1 MRALRDDVRFAVRR
15 LRQQPGFTVVA
26 VLTLALGLGANIAI
40 FTLLHAVMLRSLPV
54 TRPGELYRLG
64 DTLNCCV
71 NSGLQ
76 TSYSLYSYPLYS
88 QLRDELKEFQ
98 DLAAFQATAPVT
110 ALRPPNGL
118 SVSVPASYVS
128 ANYFRVLGVGSAAG
142 RVFAPGDDVAGAA
155 PVMVMS
161 HRTWVEQFAGD
172 DTLIGQPFMINGV
185 AVTLVGIA
193 APGFFGETIRP
204 NPAGFWLPLGQ
215 EPVIRGAETSLLGRP
230 AQDWLYAI
238 GRLPPGANVDA
249 ASQHATRVLQTWL
262 AAQTFLT
269 DRNRERLP
277 QQQIVVTSAAGG
289 VQQMRGNFGQSL
301 TLLFAMSALVLL
313 IAAANLANLL
323 LARADRAQAA
333 VRAALGASSSRLV
346 RQSITEGLVLA
357 LAGCAGAF
365 LVSMFATRSIIGL
378 AFPPDTIMP
387 VDVVPSPA
395 IVLFSVALALVT
407 GGLFAAAPAW
417 AMARTNP
424 IDALRG
430 LSREGAD
437 RSFVPRRSLVV
448 VQVTLSIVL
457 LAGAGLLTKSLSR
470 LENQPMGFDVD
481 RRLIVRVDPPTTLAA
496 DLARLDQVLTSMRQR
511 LEQVPGIEM
520 ASYALYSP
528 MEGNNWS
535 GPIAI
540 SGRPIDEENRDIS
553 SWNRVGPNYFETL
566 GTRVIRGRGILLS
579 DTATSQRV
587 AVVNSAFVQRFL
599 DGRDPLGVQ
608 LGNGDASHSNDFQI
622 VGVVED
628 VKYSNASRPTL
639 PMIFFPV
646 MQTAPYTSPSEL
658 QTQTRSMLVRAVAL
672 KVRPGATNLEPA
684 IRRALAD
691 AHPEMAVTRILPL
704 DVQVAGNFRNN
715 RLLATLAGSYG
726 VLALLLAALGLY
738 GVTAYGVS
746 RRVHEIGVR
755 MALGA
760 DRRDIVW
767 SVLRSAVLQTLVG
780 LAMGVPAALAA
791 SRWVG
796 AYLFEV
802 GARDPIV
809 IGAAAGVLIL
819 TAVLAA
825 VLPARRAASVNPT
838 QALRAQ

>member
-1 MRALRDDVRFAVRR
+1 
-15 LRQQPGFTVVA
+15 
-26 VLTLALGLGANIAI
+26 
-40 FTLLHAVMLRSLPV
+40 
-54 TRPGELYRLG
+54 
-64 DTLNCCV
+64 
-71 NSGLQ
+71 
-76 TSYSLYSYPLYS
+76 
-88 QLRDELKEFQ
+88 
-98 DLAAFQATAPVT
+98 
-110 ALRPPNGL
+110 
-118 SVSVPASYVS
+118 
-128 ANYFRVLGVGSAAG
+128 
-142 RVFAPGDDVAGAA
+142 
-155 PVMVMS
+155 
-161 HRTWVEQFAGD
+161 
-172 DTLIGQPFMINGV
+172 
-185 AVTLVGIA
+185 
-193 APGFFGETIRP
+193 
-204 NPAGFWLPLGQ
+204 
-215 EPVIRGAETSLLGRP
+215 
-230 AQDWLYAI
+230 
-238 GRLPPGANVDA
+238 
-249 ASQHATRVLQTWL
+249 QHATRALQTWL
-262 AAQTFLT
+262 GAQSFLS
-269 DRNRERLP
+269 DRDRKRLP
-277 QQQIVVTSAAGG
+277 ESRLTVTSAAGG
-289 VQQMRGNFGQSL
+289 VQLMRGNFGQSL
-301 TLLFAMSALVLL
+301 TLLFVMSALVLL
-313 IAAANLANLL
+313 IAVANLANLL

-333 VRAALGASSSRLV
+333 VRAALGASAIRLV
-346 RQSITEGLVLA
+346 RQSITEGVVLA
-357 LAGCAGAF
+357 LVGCVGAF
-365 LVSMFATRSIIGL
+365 LVSMFATRSIIAL

-387 VDVVPSPA
+387 VDLVPSST
-395 IVLFSVALALVT
+395 IVLFSIGLSLVT
-407 GGLFAAAPAW
+407 GILFAAAPAW

-470 LENQPMGFDVD
+470 LENQPMGFDAE
-481 RRLIVRVDPPTTLAA
+481 RRWIVRVDPPTTLAA
-496 DLARLDQVLTSMRQR
+496 DLDQLDRVLTTMRQR

-520 ASYALYSP
+520 ATYSLYSP

-540 SGRPIDEENRDIS
+540 AGRPIDPERRDIS

-566 GTRVIRGRGILLS
+566 GTRVLRGRGIVET

-587 AVVNSAFVQRFL
+587 AVVNSAFARQFL
-599 DGRDPLGVQ
+599 EGRDPLGVQ
-608 LGNGDASHSNDFQI
+608 LGRGDASHANDFQI

-628 VKYSNASRPTL
+628 VKYSGPSRPTV

-646 MQTAPYTSPSEL
+646 MQTAPYTSQSEL
-658 QTQTRSMLVRAVAL
+658 QTQTRSMLVRAIEL
-672 KVRPGATNLEPA
+672 KVRSGATNLEPG

-726 VLALLLAALGLY
+726 VLALLLSALGLY

-760 DRRDIVW
+760 DRRAIV
-767 SVLRSAVLQTLVG
+767 VGVVRSAVIQTLLG
-780 LAMGVPAALAA
+780 LAIGVPAALA
-791 SRWVG
+791 SSSWV
-796 AYLFEV
+796 ATYLYEV

-809 IGAAAGVLIL
+809 IATAAGVLIF

-825 VLPARRAASVNPT
+825 LLPARRAASVNPT